1 MVCREPENLT
11 AEGVGMERLN
21 IAGKNHQDWFG
32 GHYSSDQQYDSEFE
46 ENMLCRVRLLYHSV
60 RMEPKSLQ
68 PSVRDITVAEVLEP
82 IGVSSSYF
90 MIALDNPLKM

>member
-11 AEGVGMERLN
+11 AGGVGMERLN

-46 ENMLCRVRLLYHSV
+46 ENMLCH
-60 RMEPKSLQ
+60 E
-68 PSVRDITVAEVLEP
+68 
-82 IGVSSSYF
+82 
-90 MIALDNPLKM
+90 